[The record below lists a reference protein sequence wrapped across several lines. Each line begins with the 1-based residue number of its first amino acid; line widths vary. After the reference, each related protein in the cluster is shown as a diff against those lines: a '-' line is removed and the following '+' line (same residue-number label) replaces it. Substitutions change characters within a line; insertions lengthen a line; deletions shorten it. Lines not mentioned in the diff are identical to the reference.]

1 MNTKEWTCIKA
12 TSPREY
18 LDELCAV
25 MSMSENSLQIEDYS
39 DVEQELDGVYGDLI
53 DESLLKADKTVVSVS
68 VYLSADRDAVAE
80 EAEVRRMLT
89 AAGIPAEVC
98 TYVVNED
105 DWADC
110 WKKYYH
116 PIKTGKKIVIVP
128 VWEEYTPA
136 EGETVVLMDPG
147 MAFGTGTHE
156 TTRLCAALLEQYVK
170 SGDSMLDVG
179 CGSGI
184 LAICAAKLGA
194 EKCFACDIDPAA
206 VRIAGENAVLNG
218 VEDTVTSAMSDLLAD
233 VPAGERYNVVC
244 ANIVADIIIRM
255 SGDVDKFVAD
265 GGVVLVSG
273 IILERC
279 AEVRDAMTA
288 AGFKEDSFLE
298 ENGWYAGAWV
308 RG

>member
-1 MNTKEWTCIKA
+1 MNWSQIKVKC
-12 TSPREY
+12 THDQ
-18 LDELCAV
+18 LDAV
-25 MSMSENSLQIEDYS
+25 TAIMSMIDSGLMIEDYS
-39 DVEQELDGVYGDLI
+39 DIEENLMSVYGELI
-53 DESLLKADKTVVSVS
+53 DDSILT
-68 VYLSADRDAVAE
+68 ADRNVCYVSFFLPEVKDIADAIAFLKDRF
-80 EAEVRRMLT
+80 ASD
-89 AAGIPAEVC
+89 GI
-98 TYVVNED
+98 TYEISVEGVNEE
-105 DWADC
+105 DWANA
-110 WKKYYH
+110 WRKYYK
-116 PIKTGKKIVIVP
+116 PLKIGERLVVVP
-128 VWEEYTPA
+128 MWEEYTP
-136 EGETVVLMDPG
+136 EEHEVIVRMDPG

-170 SGDSMLDVG
+170 PGDRMLDVG

-194 EKCFACDIDPAA
+194 KECFACDIDPAA
-206 VRIAGENAVLNG
+206 VRIAGENAVLNK

-233 VPAGERYNVVC
+233 VPEGSTYNVVC

-279 AEVRDAMTA
+279 AEVRDAMA
-288 AGFKEDSFLE
+288 KAGFKEDSFLE